1 VPTILTSNAG
11 PSDMARTLGDV
22 ITSRMA
28 GLCTP
33 YRYPGPD
40 RRLSL

>member
-1 VPTILTSNAG
+1 VILTSNAG
-11 PSDMARTLGDV
+11 PAEIEKVLGEV
-22 ITSRMA
+22 IVSRMA

-33 YRYPGPD
+33 YRYPGLD